1 MGRASPQTYT
11 ISYHAYQNV
20 TLDLRKT
27 GKETNSYAMLTLDLY
42 VYVVMVRVALLVLIG
57 NMTVVLHG
65 GLYIIY
71 PPELSKSC
79 TFDLIIHHLCSPGL
93 QPGAFSLTLIFR
105 FVNRTPVHI
114 TMHLTHALSALLFAS
129 GGLAVPLLDSTATV
143 VPRQSFISGTC
154 TVSPNQCTVS
164 FAPGSTYNFTCGLI
178 IILAGPTYIAEDMK
192 CRQDGDVSFF
202 WFFKPFFRQIPF
214 LPIHAMMLEICEN
227 ALLIH
232 LILVNTAVPILW
244 RFPRQDRLRMSR

>member
-1 MGRASPQTYT
+1 LGRASPQTYT

-129 GGLAVPLLDSTATV
+129 A
-143 VPRQSFISGTC
+143 
-154 TVSPNQCTVS
+154 VSPS
-164 FAPGSTYNFTCGLI
+164 RFSTRRRRLC
-178 IILAGPTYIAEDMK
+178 
-192 CRQDGDVSFF
+192 
-202 WFFKPFFRQIPF
+202 
-214 LPIHAMMLEICEN
+214 HANHSSLEP
-227 ALLIH
+227 A
-232 LILVNTAVPILW
+232 
-244 RFPRQDRLRMSR
+244 RFPPTNAQFHLLRGARTTLRAA